1 MKNILIFLFIL
12 SAFSAYSQDYI
23 DTMYIA
29 REVDQLYLYQFRT
42 YEDGK
47 QEGLISGA
55 FRVPID
61 SAQAA
66 QYVAAQLFQL
76 SNDYWLSEVRRI
88 NSATFSR
95 KVIELDSLSIIQ
107 FGQSALRI
115 TRDAAKP
122 DLLSYKVTGQDTA
135 FYYDFVV
142 RAGQTNTPVVITE
155 LANGNIRLTPQTG
168 TPANIQAVNVN
179 VLRFTFGGTSLIF
192 FRSPI
197 NPNIWEAYG
206 TGKSVTHRLI
216 RSVSARA
223 SAAFRAAQTSNQ

>member
-1 MKNILIFLFIL
+1 MKRILFIFLIAPFFL
-12 SAFSAYSQDYI
+12 TAQDYS

-29 REVDQLYLYQFRT
+29 REAEQLYLYQYRT
-42 YEDGK
+42 FEDGK

-95 KVIELDSLSIIQ
+95 KVIELDSLSILQ
-107 FGQSALRI
+107 FGRSALQI

-122 DLLSYKVTGQDTA
+122 DLLSYKVTAPDTA

-155 LANGNIRLTPQTG
+155 LSNGNIRLTPQTG
-168 TPANIQAVNVN
+168 TAANIQAVNVN
-179 VLRFTFGGTSLIF
+179 VLRFTFAGTSLIF
-192 FRSPI
+192 FRSPT

-216 RSVSARA
+216 RTVSAKA
-223 SAAFRAAQTSNQ
+223 SAEFRAQKREE